1 MNGLESVYGR
11 EYGNKGMAAAGS
23 LGAAGAGA
31 ESLAGENASAAIP
44 NMPDK
49 KFKAGGVTA
58 TVWKGVS
65 PKGAVYF
72 NVQIS
77 RSYKDKD
84 NNWKTASSF
93 KESDLPKAMVLLQK
107 AYEYVIGQQSNA
119 ILS

>member
-11 EYGNKGMAAAGS
+11 EYGNKGLAATGS

-31 ESLAGENASAAIP
+31 ESLAGESSSVAIP
-44 NMPDK
+44 NLPDK
-49 KFKAGGVTA
+49 KFKAGGITA

-84 NNWKTASSF
+84 NNWKNTSSLR
-93 KESDLPKAMVLLQK
+93 ENDVPKAMVLLQK
-107 AYEYVIGQQSNA
+107 AYEYVILQTTNA
-119 ILS
+119 VLN